1 MAQGVSYMDEER
13 EFTLSELS
21 RFNGKDGQPAYIAFA
36 GKVYDV
42 SNSPLWKTGTHL
54 NRHAA
59 GADLTDQLGSAPH
72 GTNVLAREGVK
83 VVGTL
88 KVDTPRKDIPG
99 FLAAL
104 FRRFPA
110 LRKHTHPPTVHFPIA
125 FMSAATLFTAIHLA
139 VPDLPGIDSEKLA
152 FIMLILG
159 TVFTPLTVATGFFT
173 WWINYQ
179 FRWSY
184 RVRNLIF
191 LSAALFA
198 AQVICIVIR
207 LSGPVPQGVSGLVY
221 YGLMLLMAPLVMLL
235 GYNGGQL
242 VFPTHVEY

>member
-1 MAQGVSYMDEER
+1 MDTDS

-72 GTNVLAREGVK
+72 GTDVLTREGVK
-83 VVGTL
+83 IVGTL
-88 KVDTPRKDIPG
+88 KADTSRKDIPG
-99 FLAAL
+99 FLAAA
-104 FRRFPA
+104 FRKFPV
-110 LRKHTHPPTVHFPIA
+110 LRKHAHPPTVHFPIA
-125 FMSAATLFTAIHLA
+125 FMSAATLFIIMHL
-139 VPDLPGIDSEKLA
+139 VTPGLPGIDSEKLA
-152 FIMLILG
+152 FVMLILG
-159 TVFTPLTVATGFFT
+159 SVFTPLTVGTGIFT

-179 FRWSY
+179 FRWSH

-191 LSAALFA
+191 LSTALVA
-198 AQVICIVIR
+198 SEVICLAMR
-207 LSGPVPQGVSGLVY
+207 LPGPVPKSGSGLVY

-242 VFPTHVEY
+242 VFPTHVE